1 MAGTAVLIVAAAGA
15 IALADVEGNDPLGT
29 DVPALLSGL
38 GPAGATPTGQ
48 SSGVQSVALAPAQRD
63 ALGAA
68 ASGRARN
75 LLASRIAGVEQQA
88 TAAAAAAAQLTVLR
102 QQCKF
107 NPKVQ
112 RTATDD
118 PSQLKN
124 AQTIINVAQQ
134 MGLPVRAEVIA
145 LATAWQE
152 SNLINMTGGDRD
164 SVGLFQQRPSM
175 GWGSY
180 SQVHNPVYAA
190 EQFYDALSA
199 VPGWETM
206 PLTVA
211 AQTVQ
216 ASAFPWAYARWE
228 QFADNLVAQ
237 LTDDTS
243 PTDLNCTP
251 N

>member
-1 MAGTAVLIVAAAGA
+1 L
-15 IALADVEGNDPLGT
+15 
-29 DVPALLSGL
+29 
-38 GPAGATPTGQ
+38 
-48 SSGVQSVALAPAQRD
+48 AQRD
-63 ALGAA
+63 TPGAA
-68 ASGRARN
+68 ARGRARD
-75 LLASRIAGVEQQA
+75 LLAARVAAVEQQA
-88 TAAAAAAAQLTVLR
+88 AAAAVAQLTELHR
-102 QQCKF
+102 QCKF
-107 NPKVQ
+107 NSKIQ
-112 RTATDD
+112 RTPTSD
-118 PSQLKN
+118 PAQLKN
-124 AQTIINVAQQ
+124 AQTIIKVGRQ

-152 SNLINMTGGDRD
+152 SNLINMSGGDRD

-190 EQFYDALSA
+190 KQFYSALEA
-199 VPGWETM
+199 VPDWQSM

-228 QFADNLVAQ
+228 QFADNLVAR